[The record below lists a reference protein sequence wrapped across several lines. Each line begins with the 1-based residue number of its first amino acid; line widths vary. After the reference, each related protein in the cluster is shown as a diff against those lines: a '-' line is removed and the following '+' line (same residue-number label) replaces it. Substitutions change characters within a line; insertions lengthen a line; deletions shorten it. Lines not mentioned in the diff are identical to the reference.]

1 MLLVPNLLD
10 SAHNNAFNCLLELGG
25 HFSDQHN
32 VLAHTLLFLLASLL
46 EPHRAN
52 HTQLDKQINC
62 VFVLTISSQVSKFYS
77 LQTPQRHLTTPA

>member
-52 HTQLDKQINC
+52 HTQLD
-62 VFVLTISSQVSKFYS
+62 
-77 LQTPQRHLTTPA
+77 